1 MKFNFHG
8 QRNKTFVSHNH
19 TFTNETSSN
28 ITLKKKSSWI
38 VHAFVSFFFIYSMM
52 DMNIQFVDI
61 TQTKLY
67 VIRVEQNVQNISKN
81 LKKTV
86 NIRIR
91 YCTSTKSQQ
100 KR

>member
-1 MKFNFHG
+1 
-8 QRNKTFVSHNH
+8 
-19 TFTNETSSN
+19 
-28 ITLKKKSSWI
+28 
-38 VHAFVSFFFIYSMM
+38 
-52 DMNIQFVDI
+52 MNIQFVDI